1 MNFYKTPTGTY
12 MGLNATEFY
21 QVTFGKRQDGTFYFS
36 QETFPAE
43 MLPELEEIYNNPES
57 QLTPVDWTDSPVTQA
72 EVEAQLEQNLQL
84 GNLIN

>member
-12 MGLNATEFY
+12 MALNATEFY

-43 MLPELEEIYNNPES
+43 MLPELEEIYQDA
-57 QLTPVDWTDSPVTQA
+57 QLTPVDWTDSPVTQV
-72 EVEAQLEQNLQL
+72 EVEAQLQQNLQL

>member
-12 MGLNATEFY
+12 MGLNATDLY

-36 QETFPAE
+36 QETFPIE
-43 MLPELEEIYNNPES
+43 MLFEIEEIYNNPDS
-57 QLTPVDWTDSPVTQA
+57 QLTPVDWTDSPVSQA
-72 EVEAQLEQNLQL
+72 EVEAQLQENLQL

>member
-1 MNFYKTPTGTY
+1 MA
-12 MGLNATEFY
+12 LNATEFY

-43 MLPELEEIYNNPES
+43 MLPELEEIYQDA
-57 QLTPVDWTDSPVTQA
+57 QLTPVDWTDSPVTQV
-72 EVEAQLEQNLQL
+72 EVEAQLQQNLQL